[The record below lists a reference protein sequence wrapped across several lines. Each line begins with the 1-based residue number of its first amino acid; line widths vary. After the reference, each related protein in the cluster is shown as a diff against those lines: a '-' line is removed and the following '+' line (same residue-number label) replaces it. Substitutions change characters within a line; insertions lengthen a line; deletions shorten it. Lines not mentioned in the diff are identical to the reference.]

1 MSTISA
7 GNFTRTF
14 QPGSIDQLRERA
26 AGNGVRMTADQERAL
41 RGADLDRNGVIG
53 NTAAER
59 NATWRAVDDF
69 DRNGTRWSV
78 GSSTG
83 SGYELARALSPT
95 STSAAPPAGG
105 AGGTGG
111 TTGSGGTG
119 GTGGTTGAR
128 PPVAPSVGSTPPA
141 ELDPMLRTAQQMD
154 RLRDAINSGRIQP
167 GTPAGAAAGRV
178 IDGLRETPVM
188 IYSFDNPEAA
198 ANYNEFVRAR
208 GDLIQAGE
216 RHGIGSAPR

>member
-59 NATWRAVDDF
+59 NAVWRGVDDF

-78 GSSTG
+78 NSSTG
-83 SGYELARALSPT
+83 SGYALARALSPS

-111 TTGSGGTG
+111 ASGPGGTG
-119 GTGGTTGAR
+119 GAGATPR
-128 PPVAPSVGSTPPA
+128 TAPPVAPSVSGPPPPT
-141 ELDPMLRTAQQMD
+141 DPMLRAAQQMD

-167 GTPAGAAAGRV
+167 GTPGGDAAGRV

-188 IYSFDNPEAA
+188 IYSFDDPVAA
-198 ANYNEFVRAR
+198 SNYNEFVRAR

-216 RHGIGSAPR
+216 SHGIGSPRR